1 MWEKYTERAR
11 RTIFYAQVEAGRYGE
26 NHVST
31 ENILLGLLREPKSI
45 ACKVL
50 INLDVPLENIKAE
63 LELNIK
69 RGEGK
74 LGQDMQ
80 LAPRA
85 KRVIDLASDEA
96 RELDNNYI
104 GTEHL
109 LLGLIREREG
119 IAAKVL
125 GKLGV
130 TLDKAR
136 AETCVLQERRDQE
149 AREKSGEVARML
161 INDKGQGVSHPHSVT
176 GIKSTHKLRGRNITS
191 ILDLSS
197 EEIDLVLDVAI
208 LLKETLKKDPSAHK
222 SILPDRTLAMIF
234 EKPSLRTR
242 VTFETGMTQLGGHA
256 IYLAPT
262 DISIGVRETVE
273 DIAKNL
279 SRWCSLI
286 MARVFAH
293 STIAGLAENASIPV
307 INGLSDLE
315 HPCQV
320 LADFQTIREKKGEL
334 AGLKLAY
341 IGDGNNMANSLMLC
355 SAKMGTHFAI
365 ACPEGYEPDA
375 ELTRIARE
383 IGEATGSRIEVVQ
396 SPAEAAEGA
405 DVLYTDVWA
414 SMGQEAEQE
423 LRKNIFASYQINS
436 ELMTKAK
443 PDAIVLHCLPA
454 HRGDEITAEVLDGPQ
469 SVVFDEAENRLHAQK
484 AIMALIV

>member
-1 MWEKYTERAR
+1 MWAKFTERAR
-11 RTIFYAQVEAGRYGE
+11 RVIFFAQQEAGRFGE

-31 ENILLGLLREPKSI
+31 EHLLLGLIREPNSI
-45 ACKVL
+45 AVKVL
-50 INLDVPLENIKAE
+50 KNLDVSLDIIKAE
-63 LELNIK
+63 LDSNVK
-69 RGEGK
+69 QGEGR
-74 LGQDMQ
+74 LSDDMQ

-85 KRVIDLASDEA
+85 KRAIDLAYDEA
-96 RELDNNYI
+96 KELDNGYI

-125 GKLGV
+125 ARLGV
-130 TLDKAR
+130 TLDRAR
-136 AETCVLQERRDQE
+136 AETCVLQEKRDQE
-149 AREKSGEVARML
+149 AREKSGEVTKML
-161 INDKGQGVSHPHSVT
+161 INDSEPWVNYPHSIIGLKNT
-176 GIKSTHKLRGRNITS
+176 TRLRGRNITS
-191 ILDLSS
+191 ILDLSAG
-197 EEIDLVLDVAI
+197 EIDLVLSVAG
-208 LLKETLKKDPSAHK
+208 LLKETIKKDPTSHN

-242 VTFETGMTQLGGHA
+242 VTFETGMSQLGGHA

-273 DIAKNL
+273 DVAKNL
-279 SRWCSLI
+279 SRWCSVI
-286 MARVFAH
+286 MARVFSH
-293 STIAGLAENASIPV
+293 DTITGLAENATIPV

-320 LADFQTIREKKGEL
+320 LADFQTIREKKGEFK
-334 AGLKLAY
+334 GLKLAF

-355 SAKMGTHFAI
+355 AAKVGTHFSI
-365 ACPEGYEPDA
+365 ACPEGYEPNA
-375 ELTRIARE
+375 EITRTARE
-383 IGEATGSRIEVVQ
+383 IGEKTGSKIEIVR
-396 SPAEAAEGA
+396 SPVEAAENA

-423 LRKNIFASYQINS
+423 LRKKAFASYQINS
-436 ELMTKAK
+436 ELMAKAK

-469 SVVFDEAENRLHAQK
+469 SVVLDEAENRLHAQK
-484 AIMALIV
+484 ALLALIV